1 MNIENRQWTRM
12 VRREAR
18 EDLDDLWGE
27 TGAAR
32 DYMENGCSKNTDIFH
47 LRKLFGMEPY
57 KEDAFEFGSKN
68 WDAPNKIQVSI
79 AFVILY
85 F

>member
-1 MNIENRQWTRM
+1 M

-18 EDLDDLWGE
+18 EALDELWGE

-32 DYMENGCSKNTDIFH
+32 DYMENGCSKNMDIFD
-47 LRKLFGMEPY
+47 LRKLFGYEPY
-57 KEDAFEFGSKN
+57 EEDKFEFGSEN
-68 WDAPNKIQVSI
+68 WDAPDKIQVSI

-85 F
+85 L